1 MRFFAILLL
10 PTLASQ
16 TITPESPR
24 QGDALHVTGPS
35 GSINARMDGRTIRL
49 FLQQDGSTLGL
60 MPIPAGE
67 KPGAYKLEFLNQV
80 GAPVQT
86 LDVTVRDAH
95 FASQNVVID
104 KNIAALKA
112 TPEEIEKVAAFRKT
126 VSDTRYWTEPFT
138 LPVNGCQTSPYGV
151 RRLLNGKATGDFH
164 AGIDQR
170 SPADRPIHAIA
181 AGVVRLVGH
190 FTLHG
195 NMVAIDHGQGLLTMY
210 LHMSKT
216 AATEGAQVKQGD
228 VIGYVGSTGRS
239 TAPHLHWSI
248 YANGVPV
255 NPAQWVK
262 LTPCTAAPAK
272 PRAKRRSASRG

>member
-1 MRFFAILLL
+1 MRLSILLFV
-10 PTLASQ
+10 PAVFAQ
-16 TITPESPR
+16 TITPQTPR
-24 QGDALHVTGPS
+24 QGDVLHISGPATAVT
-35 GSINARMDGRTIRL
+35 ARMNGRTIRL
-49 FLQQDGSTLGL
+49 FPQPDGGTLGL
-60 MPIPAGE
+60 MPITATE
-67 KPGAYKLEFLNQV
+67 TPGPYKLEFLNQS
-80 GAPVQT
+80 GTSVQT
-86 LDVTVRDAH
+86 IPVTVRDAH

-112 TPEEIEKVAAFRKT
+112 TPDEIEKVAAFRKT
-126 VSDTRYWTEPFT
+126 VSDTRYWAEPLA
-138 LPVNGCQTSPYGV
+138 LPVNGCMTSPYGV
-151 RRLLNGKATGDFH
+151 RRLLNSKATGDYH

-181 AGVVRLVGH
+181 AGVVGLVGH

-195 NMVAIDHGQGLLTMY
+195 NMVAVDHGQGLLSMY
-210 LHMSKT
+210 LHMSRF
-216 AATEGAQVKQGD
+216 AVTEGAQVKQGD

-262 LTPCTAAPAK
+262 LTPCAAA
-272 PRAKRRSASRG
+272 PRAKRHK